1 MTNKDA
7 TLEGRA
13 PILVEKFV
21 QLYGAEPLVVQAPG
35 RVNLIGEHTDY
46 NEGFVFP
53 AAINFQTRVAIAPR
67 VDRRLVVTS
76 ENYSERVELD
86 LERLPAMSR
95 GHWSDYVVG
104 VARLLGDLGGKLS
117 GGNLLIQGDV
127 PQGAGLSSS
136 ASLEVAV
143 CRALLESSGEKM
155 ERAAMALLCQRA
167 ENEFVGARCGIMD
180 QFVAVHGK
188 RGHALLLDCRSLEY
202 RLLPIPENVRLVI
215 CNTMVRHSLTGGE
228 YNQRRAE
235 CEQAVRYFAERLPMI
250 KALRDVTLEDLKTKG
265 GDLPKVIR
273 KRTLHILTENARVKE
288 AASALE
294 RKDATLFGKLMESS
308 HNSLRDDFEVSCK
321 ELDLMVEF
329 ALNTEGVYGAR
340 MTGGGF
346 GGCTINLVDSSSIET
361 FRERVGG
368 EYQRAT
374 GQQPEIYVCSACDGV
389 RRIL

>member
-7 TLEGRA
+7 TLKGRA

-46 NEGFVFP
+46 NECFVFT

-136 ASLEVAV
+136 ASLEVAEG
-143 CRALLESSGEKM
+143 RPTPERSGEQM
-155 ERAAMALLCQRA
+155 
-167 ENEFVGARCGIMD
+167 
-180 QFVAVHGK
+180 
-188 RGHALLLDCRSLEY
+188 GHA
-202 RLLPIPENVRLVI
+202 PIE
-215 CNTMVRHSLTGGE
+215 
-228 YNQRRAE
+228 
-235 CEQAVRYFAERLPMI
+235 
-250 KALRDVTLEDLKTKG
+250 
-265 GDLPKVIR
+265 
-273 KRTLHILTENARVKE
+273 
-288 AASALE
+288 
-294 RKDATLFGKLMESS
+294 LFCP
-308 HNSLRDDFEVSCK
+308 R
-321 ELDLMVEF
+321 
-329 ALNTEGVYGAR
+329 
-340 MTGGGF
+340 
-346 GGCTINLVDSSSIET
+346 
-361 FRERVGG
+361 
-368 EYQRAT
+368 
-374 GQQPEIYVCSACDGV
+374 
-389 RRIL
+389 

>member
-7 TLEGRA
+7 TLEVRA

-104 VARLLGDLGGKLS
+104 VARLLRDLGGKWS
-117 GGNLLIQGDV
+117 GGDLLIQGDV

-294 RKDATLFGKLMESS
+294 RKDATVFGKLMESS

-346 GGCTINLVDSSSIET
+346 GGCTINMVDSSSIEA
-361 FRERVGG
+361 FRERVGR